1 MKPQLT
7 PLPPTPLSLHLTPQV
22 PLKVNKVTSTKTQI
36 PYEYYDIPFC
46 LPPKRRGEMENLG
59 EVLAGD
65 AITNSPYQL
74 EMKVPKACVKL
85 CAKSYSDKDMKMF
98 RELIDEEYRV
108 HWLLD
113 SLPAAVRNDRYDYIS
128 RGFPIGF
135 VTPPTYQ
142 EPNVHCLYNHVRLLI
157 KYNEDP
163 ALFKGSRIVGFEVVP
178 FSVMHTWDNKGEVS
192 F

>member
-1 MKPQLT
+1 
-7 PLPPTPLSLHLTPQV
+7 V

-46 LPPKRRGEMENLG
+46 LPPKKRGEMENLG

-85 CAKSYSDKDMKMF
+85 CAKTYSEKDMKMF

-113 SLPAAVRNDRYDYIS
+113 ALPAAVSALPRFLPS
-128 RGFPIGF
+128 SLPPPSLLLLPPAPSS
-135 VTPPTYQ
+135 PPTLTLPPSPPPPPLRFGIQ
-142 EPNVHCLYNHVRLLI
+142 ISSAADSRLGL
-157 KYNEDP
+157 
-163 ALFKGSRIVGFEVVP
+163 
-178 FSVMHTWDNKGEVS
+178 
-192 F
+192 

>member
-1 MKPQLT
+1 MPRRLQKYAIAISVEIPLSPQALQSQTNPGLT
-7 PLPPTPLSLHLTPQV
+7 PYPLTPQV

-46 LPPKRRGEMENLG
+46 LPPKKRGEMENLG

-85 CAKSYSDKDMKMF
+85 CAKTYSEKDMKMF
-98 RELIDEEYRV
+98 RQLIDEEYRV

-113 SLPAAVRNDRYDYIS
+113 SLPAAVR
-128 RGFPIGF
+128 
-135 VTPPTYQ
+135 
-142 EPNVHCLYNHVRLLI
+142 
-157 KYNEDP
+157 
-163 ALFKGSRIVGFEVVP
+163 
-178 FSVMHTWDNKGEVS
+178 
-192 F
+192 